1 MCFVRV
7 RSAYLIFHHV
17 SLNRL
22 LMYIYEHTQSGTF
35 IRVMMGSSVVAFGVL
50 ALLML
55 ALGEEEAALGLGG
68 MMVMI
73 GMIFGIIFI
82 LFHSL
87 SVRISPREIFL
98 SFGVGL
104 LRKNFSITDICS
116 VKVVRNRWYNGFG
129 IKKIRGGWLY
139 NVSGF
144 DAIEIQLENKR
155 KYRIGTDQ
163 PKELLLAVESALNP
177 LPMNADP

>member
-1 MCFVRV
+1 MRV

-55 ALGEEEAALGLGG
+55 ALGEEEAALVLGG